1 MKRIKKIINNIK
13 NRLFPEYELSD
24 REKKL
29 FSIVCNAVDNVNSLI
44 YNNFNSCYIINRNDK
59 FYIRLNI
66 NKISIIKNNSL
77 YVFNITIE
85 FFDYIKSYIN
95 DHIISEISNI
105 NVNEFDKIEDN
116 SIDKLM

>member
-77 YVFNITIE
+77 YVFNITVD
-85 FFDYIKSYIN
+85 FF
-95 DHIISEISNI
+95 
-105 NVNEFDKIEDN
+105 
-116 SIDKLM
+116 